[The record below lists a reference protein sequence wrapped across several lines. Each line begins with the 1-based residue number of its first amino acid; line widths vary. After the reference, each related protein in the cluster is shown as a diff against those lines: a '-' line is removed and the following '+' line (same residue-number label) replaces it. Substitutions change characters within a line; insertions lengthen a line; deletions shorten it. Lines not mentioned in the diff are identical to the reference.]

1 MEKKTAINCGFS
13 TDGLKILKQLCEVEA
28 EKYLE
33 KIDFSKNDTVL
44 IPFWT
49 TDIPEL
55 ICVGKFYKN
64 EEGVATYTL
73 DFSQTTL

>member
-1 MEKKTAINCGFS
+1 MEKEIAINCGIS
-13 TDGLKILKQLCEVEA
+13 TDGLKKLKQLCEVEA

-33 KIDFSKNDTVL
+33 KIDFSNNDMFV

-64 EEGVATYTL
+64 KEGVATYTL